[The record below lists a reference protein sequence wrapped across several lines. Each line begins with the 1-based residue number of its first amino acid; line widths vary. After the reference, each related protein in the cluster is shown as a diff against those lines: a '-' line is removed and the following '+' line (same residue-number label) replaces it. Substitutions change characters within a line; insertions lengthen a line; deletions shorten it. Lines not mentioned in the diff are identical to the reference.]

1 LFSKCTTPVK
11 AIAISKGKK
20 SAKTGIRIVPNPK
33 PEKKV
38 SSDAKNAAKQ
48 IKRISI

>member
-1 LFSKCTTPVK
+1 LPF
-11 AIAISKGKK
+11 KGKK
-20 SAKTGIRIVPNPK
+20 SAKTGIKIVPKPK

-48 IKRISI
+48 INTIPM

>member
-1 LFSKCTTPVK
+1 M
-11 AIAISKGKK
+11 AIAISRGKK
-20 SAKTGIRIVPNPK
+20 RAKTGIRIVPKPK

-48 IKRISI
+48 IITISI